1 MSDNPVCMVCNT
13 PVVDSE
19 DAWFLGWLDNHCM
32 WQHKACENENLIG
45 QENAS
50 LGETSIDDPTP
61 SSINDSQ
68 AVGLSLNIVREGSQ
82 RKKARLIDS
91 QGFTY
96 NVSSR
101 RPYATYWQCTVRPK
115 GNYCKASVI

>member
-45 QENAS
+45 
-50 LGETSIDDPTP
+50 
-61 SSINDSQ
+61 
-68 AVGLSLNIVREGSQ
+68 R
-82 RKKARLIDS
+82 
-91 QGFTY
+91 
-96 NVSSR
+96 
-101 RPYATYWQCTVRPK
+101 
-115 GNYCKASVI
+115 